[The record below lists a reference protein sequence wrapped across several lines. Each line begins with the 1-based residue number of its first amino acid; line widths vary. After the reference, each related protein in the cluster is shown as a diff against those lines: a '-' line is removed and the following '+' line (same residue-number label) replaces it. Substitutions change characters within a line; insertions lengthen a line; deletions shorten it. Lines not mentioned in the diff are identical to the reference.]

1 MLPAPVYFAAVVSE
15 SFWVGHSYYGDTDVP
30 VDVFINYVWSIVCRH
45 MDGSVDE
52 PSVIAFAKKLY
63 LRDLYLA
70 CGCVH
75 NSEKSWTILDLR
87 YRKFITDLV
96 RFCYRHGTDN
106 EEIADS
112 ILVNLYLNDRSG
124 RQRIASYDGRSSLTT
139 WLRVIVINRAINDR
153 NEKKPAADED
163 LADVADGRALTN
175 LESSLRAERYG
186 TVLRESL
193 AQALGETNEKERL
206 MLLWRYEQN
215 LQLGEIAR
223 LMGIH
228 QANVTRQ
235 MVRLHTKLRES
246 VVERLATQYHMS
258 ASAIEECLVDIVD
271 NPQISIPL
279 IALIKAVP
287 KPATSAGHAK
297 NSIDTFRPPRAA
309 EGC

>member
-1 MLPAPVYFAAVVSE
+1 MMPAPVHFAATLSE
-15 SFWVGHSYYGDTDVP
+15 SFWLGQSYYGDTDITS
-30 VDVFINYVWSIVCRH
+30 DLFNDYVWSIVCRH
-45 MDGSVDE
+45 MNGSLDE
-52 PSVIAFAKKLY
+52 PEATVFAQRLY

-75 NSEKSWTILDLR
+75 KREKAWAILDLR

-112 ILVNLYLNDRSG
+112 ILVSLFLNDRSG
-124 RQRIASYDGRSSLTT
+124 RQRIASYDGRSSLAT

-153 NEKKPAADED
+153 NERKLVNDEVV
-163 LADVADGRALTN
+163 ADVPDGRALAN
-175 LESSLRAERYG
+175 LESSLRAQRYG
-186 TVLRESL
+186 HPLSESL
-193 AQALGETNEKERL
+193 AEALAEITEKERL

-235 MVRLHTKLRES
+235 MLRLHTKLRES
-246 VVERLATQYHMS
+246 VVQRLTMRHGMS
-258 ASAIEECLVDIVD
+258 ASAIEECLADVVD

-279 IALIKAVP
+279 LALIKAVP
-287 KPATSAGHAK
+287 KPATRAGNANSAVEP
-297 NSIDTFRPPRAA
+297 FRPPRAA
-309 EGC
+309 DGY